1 MLFKW
6 WKYFEI
12 KRTKQQIIRLIQKDI
27 IMEDKVL
34 ETVLEGLRYIPLK
47 DVLVKPLPPIK
58 LTKEVTEAVG
68 TGEKDVDGYEK
79 FDTKT
84 ETKEV
89 ESEWREGI
97 VLALPNGEQM
107 KEACEKDFKVGDTI
121 VYNKKFVKEF
131 DLFKDSILVKP
142 YDIVARK
149 RSHINAY

>member
-6 WKYFEI
+6 RKYFEI

-34 ETVLEGLRYIPLK
+34 ETVLEGLKYIPLK
-47 DVLVKPLPPIK
+47 DVLIKPLPPIK

-97 VLALPNGEQM
+97 VLALPNSEQM
-107 KEACEKDFKVGDTI
+107 KEACEKDFKVGDTV
-121 VYNKKFVKEF
+121 VYNKKFAKEF
-131 DLFKDSILVKP
+131 DLFKDAMLVKP
-142 YDIVARK
+142 YDIIARK
-149 RSHINAY
+149 K

>member
-6 WKYFEI
+6 RKYFKI

-34 ETVLEGLRYIPLK
+34 ETVLEGLKYVPLK
-47 DVLVKPLPPIK
+47 DVLIKPLAPIK
-58 LTKEVTEAVG
+58 LKKEITEAVG

-97 VLALPNGEQM
+97 VLALPNSEQM
-107 KEACEKDFKVGDTI
+107 KEACEKDFKVGDTV
-121 VYNKKFVKEF
+121 VYNKKFAKEF
-131 DLFKDSILVKP
+131 DLFKDSMLVKA
-142 YDIVARK
+142 YDIIARK
-149 RSHINAY
+149 K

>member
-1 MLFKW
+1 
-6 WKYFEI
+6 
-12 KRTKQQIIRLIQKDI
+12 
-27 IMEDKVL
+27 MEDKVL
-34 ETVLEGLRYIPLK
+34 ETVIDKLQYIPLK
-47 DVLVKPLPPIK
+47 DILIKPLPTIK

-97 VLALPNGEQM
+97 VLALPNSEQM

-121 VYNKKFVKEF
+121 VYNKKFAKEF
-131 DLFKDSILVKP
+131 DLFKDSILVKA
-142 YDIVARK
+142 YDIIAK
-149 RSHINAY
+149 KK